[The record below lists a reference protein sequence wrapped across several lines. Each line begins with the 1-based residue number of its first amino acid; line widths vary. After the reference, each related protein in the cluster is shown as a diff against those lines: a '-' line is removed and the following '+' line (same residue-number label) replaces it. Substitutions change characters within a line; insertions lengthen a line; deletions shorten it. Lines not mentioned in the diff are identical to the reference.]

1 MGANPREVRHMK
13 RALVLALLA
22 AGLAGCA
29 SNRISDDERLA
40 LYRAHAG
47 APVRDFQY
55 FGNLNG
61 WNNLGNT
68 ALAVWTKPG
77 TAYLL
82 ELAGPCNDLDYAP
95 AISITNM
102 MGRVSSK
109 FDDVIVLGGPRTIR
123 MPCRIESIRPLDVK
137 ALKVSEQQ
145 LREAKTEER
154 ARKGE

>member
-1 MGANPREVRHMK
+1 MK
-13 RALVLALLA
+13 RVLTLA
-22 AGLAGCA
+22 VMFAALAGCA
-29 SNRISDDERLA
+29 SNRISDDERLS

-47 APVRDFQY
+47 APQRDFQY

-61 WNNLGNT
+61 WTNLGNS

-82 ELAGPCNDLDYAP
+82 ELTGPCNDLDYAP

-102 MGRVSSK
+102 MGRVSAR
-109 FDDVIVLGGPRTIR
+109 FDDVIVVGGPRSIR
-123 MPCRIESIRPLDVK
+123 MPCRIEAIRPLDVK
-137 ALKVSEQQ
+137 ALRVSEQQ

-154 ARKGE
+154 AQPQPQPKDSP

>member
-1 MGANPREVRHMK
+1 MGTNPREVRHMK

-154 ARKGE
+154 ARKAE